1 MAAEITDDD
10 AEKTI
15 ANDTTQ
21 MAVPQNSVN
30 EFEATYTFEVQS
42 DVNTNRTDRLP
53 SNSLHVLEEIS
64 ADENIGLAVRGNV
77 QATAA
82 DCEQDAPQTQ
92 HIANNNTD
100 DAELLEAKKTQPL
113 QATTVQ
119 HQEAHTSKNIQNDGA
134 ESCYLLLHPPIFPSR
149 DKKRCHRRMF
159 VLQRVSWHLRDQPP
173 PWLPGQS
180 FLRDHFAHTYSS
192 LAEESFQR

>member
-1 MAAEITDDD
+1 MLGKRGVTDMAAEITDED

-21 MAVPQNSVN
+21 MAVPQNS

-42 DVNTNRTDRLP
+42 DVNTNRTNRLP

-64 ADENIGLAVRGNV
+64 ADENIGMAVRGNV

-92 HIANNNTD
+92 HVANNNTD
-100 DAELLEAKKTQPL
+100 DAELLEAQKTQPL

-119 HQEAHTSKNIQNDGA
+119 HQEAHTSKNIQSGLDLWA
-134 ESCYLLLHPPIFPSR
+134 RIR
-149 DKKRCHRRMF
+149 
-159 VLQRVSWHLRDQPP
+159 
-173 PWLPGQS
+173 
-180 FLRDHFAHTYSS
+180 
-192 LAEESFQR
+192 